1 MPVSFTETVENIGK
15 VVDAIGIAIVVIGSL
30 AALLPYVVRSLMGQD
45 QTTAYPEV
53 RQNLG
58 RAILLGL
65 EFLVAGDI
73 IRTVASSPTFTS
85 VGVLGAIV
93 IIRTL
98 LSWALE
104 LEVSG
109 DWPWRR
115 GPEGRARP
123 Q

>member
-1 MPVSFTETVENIGK
+1 MSFTEAVENVGR
-15 VVDAIGIAIVVIGSL
+15 VVDAIGVAIVVVGSL
-30 AALLPYVVRSLMGQD
+30 AALLPYLVRSLRGQD
-45 QTTAYPEV
+45 QRTAYPAV

-85 VGVLGAIV
+85 VGVLGVIV
-93 IIRTL
+93 IIRTA

-104 LEVSG
+104 LEVNG
-109 DWPWRR
+109 EWPWRR
-115 GPEGRARP
+115 GSAAER
-123 Q
+123 

>member
-1 MPVSFTETVENIGK
+1 VSFTEAVENIGK

-30 AALLPYVVRSLMGQD
+30 VALLPYLVRSLMGED
-45 QTTAYPEV
+45 QTTAYPQV

-93 IIRTL
+93 VIRTL

-104 LEVSG
+104 LEVTG
-109 DWPWRR
+109 EWPWRR
-115 GPEGRARP
+115 GREGKV
-123 Q
+123 